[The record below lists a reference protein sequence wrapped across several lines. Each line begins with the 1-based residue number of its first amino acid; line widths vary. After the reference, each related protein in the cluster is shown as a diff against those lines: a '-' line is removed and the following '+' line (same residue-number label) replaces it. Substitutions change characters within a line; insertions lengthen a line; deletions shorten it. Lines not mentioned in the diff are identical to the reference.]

1 MTGEHSGPVLEAA
14 HIKPYARG
22 GEHLVRNGLLLRSDL
37 HKLYDRGY
45 VTITPEYKFLV
56 GQRLRDEFNNGRS
69 YYSMSGSK
77 ILLPIDPMKH
87 PDRDR
92 LDWHYREIFR
102 G

>member
-1 MTGEHSGPVLEAA
+1 
-14 HIKPYARG
+14 
-22 GEHLVRNGLLLRSDL
+22 L

-45 VTITPEYKFLV
+45 VTVTPDYEFIV
-56 GQRLRDEFNNGRS
+56 GQRLRDEFSNGRS

-77 ILLPIDPMKH
+77 IRLPVDAAMQ

-92 LDWHYREIFR
+92 LDWHRQEVFK